1 MGIQSPPPVGGDAL
15 AAPAP
20 AHPARDR
27 PFTVVER
34 SPVRRPRGIG
44 FWLATAWLLLAV
56 GAALLAPV
64 LPLDDPNRSD
74 PCTSLAQQLSVG
86 FPPEAIAPT
95 AECPNPTLDSKVG
108 APPSARHVLGTD
120 EVGRDILARLVG
132 GARVA
137 LSVGIIA
144 VGIGMLI
151 GGTLGLLAGYF
162 RGFREGL
169 IMSVVD
175 VMLSL
180 PPLLLMIAIVA
191 FAGQGLRNV
200 IVGVAIVAIPAF
212 ARIARSASLTYSER
226 EFVTAATV
234 MGYTHRR
241 ILVREVLPNVVP
253 AVSTYALV
261 FIAIAVVAEG
271 SLAFLGL
278 SVPPPSPSWGSMIS
292 GGKIILQDAPHVSL
306 VPAAAMFATIVA
318 LNFLADGL
326 RGSRGARESL
336 L

>member
-1 MGIQSPPPVGGDAL
+1 MRIQSPPPVGRESL
-15 AAPAP
+15 PAP
-20 AHPARDR
+20 GFAESATERTH
-27 PFTVVER
+27 TVVER
-34 SPVRRPRGIG
+34 ARVRRRKGLG
-44 FWLATAWLLLAV
+44 FWLAATWLVLAF

-74 PCTSLAQQLSVG
+74 PCTSLAQQLSAG
-86 FPPEAIAPT
+86 FPPDVVGTT

-108 APPSARHVLGTD
+108 APPNRRHVLGTD
-120 EVGRDILARLVG
+120 EVGRDVLARLVG
-132 GARVA
+132 GTRVA
-137 LSVGIIA
+137 LSVGLIA
-144 VGIGMLI
+144 VAIGMLI
-151 GGTLGLLAGYF
+151 GGTFGLLAGYF

-200 IVGVAIVAIPAF
+200 IIGVAIVAIPAF

-241 ILVREVLPNVVP
+241 VLLREVLPNVVP
-253 AVSTYALV
+253 AVTTYALV

-292 GGKIILQDAPHVSL
+292 GGKILLQSAPHVSL
-306 VPAAAMFATIVA
+306 IPAAAMFATIVA
-318 LNFLADGL
+318 LNFLADRL
-326 RGSRGARESL
+326 RAARGARESL